1 MAFAAEHPFII
12 PTVTSNEPVLDRHQ
26 APVAESFCLDREDD
40 PWWAS
45 WKTAADLLQHLQ
57 GLLDADE
64 DGTLA
69 VREADMPEPITGL
82 MHYIGGETIV
92 IPHRLLT
99 ESLDVGGGGLLEL
112 IRSRHR
118 PHLWV
123 IDGTVRGGTLHS
135 VLTSGDRERLGITS
149 NLQRVK
155 VPWRAVDLPPGRPGV
170 LQAYEEL
177 TKGSRPDRRRSRAG
191 KGVAWSGLTFMDEG
205 PRRGERHRAWVF
217 ARTERGSGKP
227 PEVVGTQAWSRPV
240 RQLRLRELRGLE
252 HARGVVVG
260 AGSVGGHVALEM
272 ARAGFGRLD
281 IVDHDDYDLNNGV
294 RHVLQA
300 NEAGRS
306 KAQAVAERAQASS
319 PFTDA
324 VGHDRDVGSSQEA
337 RRSVLEMVGAA
348 SVVIDATGS
357 RNVTRLLH
365 RRCAEAGVPLISGAL
380 SPGGRGARV
389 LVLRGFR
396 PCLDCF
402 YSDASIPVPDSDPVA
417 NTTPY
422 GCSHPAASCAP
433 FDVSELAS
441 NIARCAVRC
450 VPRLRYPR
458 LDFDW
463 AVMNF
468 CRSENRWAQGL
479 LEPQADCV
487 ACTS

>member
-1 MAFAAEHPFII
+1 
-12 PTVTSNEPVLDRHQ
+12 
-26 APVAESFCLDREDD
+26 
-40 PWWAS
+40 
-45 WKTAADLLQHLQ
+45 
-57 GLLDADE
+57 
-64 DGTLA
+64 
-69 VREADMPEPITGL
+69 MPEPITGQVP
-82 MHYIGGETIV
+82 HSGGETIV
-92 IPHRLLT
+92 VPQDLLA
-99 ESLDVGGGGLLEL
+99 ESLDVGDGLLEL
-112 IRSRHR
+112 LRSRHR
-118 PHLWV
+118 PHLWTIGGV
-123 IDGTVRGGTLHS
+123 VRGGGLQGF
-135 VLTSGDRERLGITS
+135 LTSGDRKRLGITS

-155 VPWRAVDLPPGRPGV
+155 VPWRAVDLPSGRAGV
-170 LQAYEEL
+170 LQVYEEL
-177 TKGSRPDRRRSRAG
+177 AKGSSSGRRRGRGRGAT
-191 KGVAWSGLTFMDEG
+191 WSGLTFMDDG
-205 PRRGERHRAWVF
+205 PRRGERHRAWIF
-217 ARTERGSGKP
+217 ARREGGSDKI
-227 PEVVGTQAWSRPV
+227 VGTQALSRPV
-240 RQLRLRELRGLE
+240 RQLRIRELHGLDN
-252 HARGVVVG
+252 ARGVVVG
-260 AGSVGGHVALEM
+260 AGSVGGHVAVEL
-272 ARAGFGRLD
+272 ARASFGRLD
-281 IVDHDDYDLNNGV
+281 IVDNDDYDLNNGV

-300 NEAGRS
+300 NEAGRN
-306 KAQAVAERAQASS
+306 KAQAVAELARASS

-324 VGHDRDVGSSQEA
+324 VGHDEAVGRSEGA
-337 RRSVLEMVGAA
+337 RRRVLEMVGAA

-365 RRCAEAGVPLISGAL
+365 RICAAAGVPLISGAL
-380 SPGGRGARV
+380 SPGGRGARI

-402 YSDASIPVPDSDPVA
+402 YSDESIPIPDSDPVA

>member
-1 MAFAAEHPFII
+1 MDWF
-12 PTVTSNEPVLDRHQ
+12 
-26 APVAESFCLDREDD
+26 
-40 PWWAS
+40 
-45 WKTAADLLQHLQ
+45 
-57 GLLDADE
+57 
-64 DGTLA
+64 
-69 VREADMPEPITGL
+69 
-82 MHYIGGETIV
+82 
-92 IPHRLLT
+92 
-99 ESLDVGGGGLLEL
+99 
-112 IRSRHR
+112 
-118 PHLWV
+118 
-123 IDGTVRGGTLHS
+123 
-135 VLTSGDRERLGITS
+135 
-149 NLQRVK
+149 
-155 VPWRAVDLPPGRPGV
+155 
-170 LQAYEEL
+170 
-177 TKGSRPDRRRSRAG
+177 
-191 KGVAWSGLTFMDEG
+191 GLTFMDEG
-205 PRRGERHRAWVF
+205 PRRGERQRAWIF
-217 ARTERGSGKP
+217 ARAKRGSGEI
-227 PEVVGTQAWSRPV
+227 PEVVGTQAWSQPV

-252 HARGVVVG
+252 HVRGVVVG

-272 ARAGFGRLD
+272 ARAGVGHLD
-281 IVDHDDYDLNNGV
+281 VVDHDDYDLNNGV

-306 KAQAVAERAQASS
+306 KAQAVAQLAQASS

-324 VGHDRDVGSSQEA
+324 VGHDRAVGSSEEA
-337 RRSVLEMVGAA
+337 RRSVLEMVEAA
-348 SVVIDATGS
+348 NVVIDATGS

-365 RRCAEAGVPLISGAL
+365 RRCAAAGVPLISGAL
-380 SPGGRGARV
+380 SPGGRGARI

-402 YSDASIPVPDSDPVA
+402 YSDESIPIPDSDPVA

-468 CRSENRWAQGL
+468 CRSESRWAQGL
-479 LEPQADCV
+479 LEPRADCV